1 MRAVVQRVKNAS
13 VFVEDAE
20 ISRIENGI
28 LVFLGIAGDDTE
40 KDMEYIVEKCVNLR
54 IFEDAEN
61 VMNLSVQDIE
71 GEILLVSQFTL
82 YGDARKGRRPSYQK
96 AAPPD
101 MARGLFQK
109 CIWLFEQ
116 KYSKVRT
123 GKFQADMQVALI
135 NDGPVTILLDSKKDF

>member
-71 GEILLVSQFTL
+71 GETLLVSQFTL

>member
-82 YGDARKGRRPSYQK
+82 DGDARKGRRPSYQT
-96 AAPPD
+96 AASPD

-123 GKFQADMQVALI
+123 GKFQAEMQVALI